1 MGIFNEHVNVIYND
15 GAAGSQTFSAFGEQ
29 LVAEMTPQVQ
39 LKFPYKESVSDEFV
53 TDLSTNGGT
62 ITQGDAML
70 IASSSTTN
78 NGSGLAESKIPIRY
92 NSGQGGCIRFTAI
105 FTAGV
110 ANSRQEAGAGDEENS
125 LCVGYIGADFGIIH
139 RKNSVQHIHLQ
150 DEFNVDKLDGTG
162 KSGMTIDK
170 TKLNVFQIEFQYL
183 GAGMITFSIENPV
196 TGRFF
201 EFHRLVYANQN
212 IVPSLYNPTMPLRLL
227 AENTGNTTDITIKS
241 ASMAGFVQGIDTHY
255 GVTHSVDALKPI
267 LASTETNV
275 LSVRSKA
282 SLTGGITNRVRSQLI
297 ALSFSNEGTK
307 DVTIRLY
314 GNADVTTP
322 VYSDVNSGGSTLEY
336 DTAGTFVSGAH
347 KILTFAIAKN
357 SSDKVF
363 LQELGLML
371 SPNDTFTVTADS
383 ASSSDVSVGEIF
395 KELF

>member
-1 MGIFNEHVNVIYND
+1 MGIFNEHVNIIYND
-15 GAAGSQTFSAFGEQ
+15 GAAGTQTFSAFGEQ
-29 LVAEMTPQVQ
+29 LVAEMHPQVQ
-39 LKFPYKESVSDEFV
+39 LKFPYKESISDEFIS
-53 TDLSTNGGT
+53 DLSTNSGT

-70 IASSSTTN
+70 IASSSITS
-78 NGSGLAESKIPIRY
+78 NGSGLAESKIPIKY
-92 NSGQGGCIRFTAI
+92 NSGQGGCIRFTAM
-105 FTAGV
+105 FSEGV
-110 ANSRQEAGAGDEENS
+110 VNSRQEAGAGDEENS
-125 LCVGYIGADFGIIH
+125 LCVGYTGADFGIIH

-162 KSGMTIDK
+162 KSGMIIDK

-196 TGRFF
+196 TGCFF

-227 AENTGNTTDITIKS
+227 AENTGNTSDIIIKS
-241 ASMAGFVQGIDTHY
+241 ASMAGFVQGIETNQ
-255 GVTHSVDALKPI
+255 GVTHSVDSITTIPTA
-267 LASTETNV
+267 TETNI

-282 SLTGGITNRVRSQLI
+282 TLTGGITNRVRSQLI

-314 GNADVTTP
+314 GNATLTTP
-322 VYSDVNSGGSTLEY
+322 SYADVNTGGSTLEY

-347 KILTFAIAKN
+347 KILTFVIAKD

-371 SPNDTFTVTADS
+371 SPNDTFVATAYS
-383 ASSSDVSVGEIF
+383 TSTSDVSVGEIF